1 VGDDFQYGGG
11 ASSGAGG
18 HRDGEV
24 VFLTGNPAMM
34 RESHTYKD
42 ERIASLGG
50 MTLATF
56 RELAAKSK

>member
-1 VGDDFQYGGG
+1 
-11 ASSGAGG
+11 
-18 HRDGEV
+18 
-24 VFLTGNPAMM
+24 MM